1 MAKQLEPNEDWIKRE
16 YGRIPSKGAAAA
28 ERASGGLGTF
38 TDDEVLELL
47 GYLPRLGAA
56 AERQAHRPGSD
67 AQSQ

>member
-1 MAKQLEPNEDWIKRE
+1 MAKELEPNEDWIKRDF
-16 YGRIPSKGAAAA
+16 GRIPTKGAAAA

-56 AERQAHRPGSD
+56 AERHSRRPGGD